1 MLTRSAAEDARR
13 LFSASVLKILA
24 QSEGLCE
31 AWSLQDDL
39 KRFAELPHGSQIRNE
54 QFCSE

>member
-13 LFSASVLKILA
+13 LSASVLKILA

-54 QFCSE
+54 QFLQ